1 MRHFQG
7 RERQED
13 GPEDSHPRHF
23 RGWEHHGAW
32 PEYMHRRQRMFLM
45 RFGGIFALVALLALA
60 GTGVLIW
67 TVVRLFQGNSQAFV
81 TIWLSGCGL
90 LLVILLIFV
99 GVIGWSFRGFGTPLA
114 NLMAAA
120 DAVADGNLGAQ
131 VPERGSGDM
140 RRLVRSF
147 NRMARELQRADQ
159 QRRNLTA
166 DVAHELRTP
175 LHVIQGNLEGI
186 LDGVYPPSE
195 EHLRATLDETRQ
207 LARLVEDLQTLS
219 LAEAGQLPLQMERV
233 EVADLFSDVVTSFSS
248 QAESLGVNL
257 VTQTGSDPAQLVIR
271 ADALRMDQVL
281 ANLVV
286 NALRHTASGGTIT
299 LQAEL
304 LKGSVRMRV
313 SDTGEGIPAGDLPF
327 IFDRFWRGDRS
338 RSHAGGAS
346 SGLGLAI
353 CKQLVEA
360 HHGRIDV
367 ESEPGHGT
375 TFTIDVPL
383 TEWKN

>member
-1 MRHFQG
+1 MKHFHGWEQH
-7 RERQED
+7 ED
-13 GPEDSHPRHF
+13 WPEDLHRRHF
-23 RGWEHHGAW
+23 RGWEHHGGW
-32 PEYMHRRQRMFLM
+32 PEDMYRRRRMFLM
-45 RFGGIFALVALLALA
+45 RFGGIFALVALLGLA

-67 TVVRLFQGNSQAFV
+67 IAVRLLQGNSQAFV

-90 LLVILLIFV
+90 LLGILLLFAA
-99 GVIGWSFRGFGTPLA
+99 VIGWSFRGFGTPLA

-120 DAVADGNLGAQ
+120 DAVADGDLSAQ

-140 RRLVRSF
+140 RRLARSF

-186 LDGVYPPSE
+186 LDGVYQPSE

-219 LAEAGQLPLQMERV
+219 LAEAGQLPLQLEQV
-233 EVADLFSDVVTSFSS
+233 EVADLLSDVITSFSS
-248 QAESLGVNL
+248 QAESQGVDLRLETDGN
-257 VTQTGSDPAQLVIR
+257 PAKLVIR

-286 NALRHTASGGTIT
+286 NALRHTSSGGTIT
-299 LQAEL
+299 LRAEL
-304 LKGSVRMRV
+304 LEGAVRMRV
-313 SDTGEGIPAGDLPF
+313 SDTGEGIPPEDLPF

-353 CKQLVEA
+353 SKQLVEA
-360 HHGRIDV
+360 HGGQIEA

-375 TFTIDVPL
+375 TFTIELPL
-383 TEWKN
+383 GEGE